1 MPNFAPATPLRR
13 RRLVLALMLAVLGA
27 GCATVHPAP
36 GAARAAGPRLQ
47 IAYAIATPDTIGHLF
62 EVRIDIAG
70 ALGDTLRLQMPVWSP
85 GRYARMDFARNVR
98 DASVQDANGHAVR
111 FDRETGSLW
120 RIYPAGAGHV
130 TMRYRVFADNLSG
143 TFSVL
148 DTAHANWNG
157 ASLFMYVVGHKPD
170 SVSLAITAPNGW
182 HIINGASTSPD
193 QRQFRFANYDEMI
206 DTPTEVAKHFD
217 VDSFTVDNRLYRV
230 VVHHNGPQNG
240 YHQGFVSAV
249 EKIVRYENTVIAP
262 PPLTMYTFL
271 FNVGYDGSDGM
282 EHLYSTQI
290 QTRAPWTDSAS
301 VMATVGDAAHEYF
314 HTWNVKRVRPAL
326 LGPFDYSAERYQP
339 SLWVAEGWTQ
349 YYGEIGLLRA
359 GLVSKEDYY
368 ATLADVI
375 QANLETPGRKVVS
388 ARMASFLAP
397 FWDGAATPMRVD
409 RSGSFFSYYT
419 KGEGLALVLDL
430 DIRARTHNTKSLDDA
445 LRALKRLTWD
455 APNASYYLQG
465 RGYTEEDVVRAASE
479 AAGADLTTWFDRY
492 AGGVD
497 DPPFE
502 ASLAQAGLRL
512 ESQPGSHGTEYTVV
526 EDPNA
531 TADQLR
537 VRHGWLTGTVTR

>member
-1 MPNFAPATPLRR
+1 MRR
-13 RRLVLALMLAVLGA
+13 GVRRLTVAAIAAVLAA
-27 GCATVHPAP
+27 CATAHPAP
-36 GAARAAGPRLQ
+36 NAERASGPRFH
-47 IAYAIATPDTIGHLF
+47 IAYAIAMPDTIGHLY
-62 EVRIDIAG
+62 EIQIDIG
-70 ALGDTLRLQMPVWSP
+70 GSLGDTLRLQMPVWSP

-98 DASVQDANGHAVR
+98 DESVQGANGRPVR
-111 FDRETGSLW
+111 FDRENGSLW
-120 RIYPAGAGHV
+120 RIYPAGATHV

-170 SVSLAITAPNGW
+170 SVSLAVTPPNGW

-217 VDSFTVDNRLYRV
+217 VDSFTVDNRRYRV
-230 VVHHNGPQNG
+230 VVHHNGSQNG
-240 YHQGFVSAV
+240 DHQGFVSAV
-249 EKIVRYENTVIAP
+249 KKIVRYENTVVAP

-290 QTRAPWTDSAS
+290 QTRAPWTDSSA
-301 VMATVGDAAHEYF
+301 VMATISDAAHEYF
-314 HTWNVKRVRPAL
+314 HTWNVKRIRPML
-326 LGPFDYSAERYQP
+326 LGPFDYSSERYEP

-359 GLVSKEDYY
+359 GIVSKDDYY
-368 ATLADVI
+368 QTLAHVI
-375 QANLETPGRKVVS
+375 DANLESPGRKVVS

-409 RSGSFFSYYT
+409 RGSFFSYYT
-419 KGEGLALVLDL
+419 KGEGLALLLDL
-430 DIRARTHNTKSLDDA
+430 DIRERTHNARSLDDA
-445 LRALKRLTWD
+445 LRALKRMTWD

-465 RGYTEEDVVRAASE
+465 RGYTEDDVVRAASE
-479 AAGADLTTWFDRY
+479 AAGADLTPWFDRY
-492 AGGVD
+492 VGGVE
-497 DPPFE
+497 DPPFA
-502 ASLAQAGLRL
+502 ASLAEAGLRL
-512 ESQPGSHGTEYTVV
+512 QSQPGPRGTEYTVV

-537 VRHGWLTGTVTR
+537 VRHGWLTGTVGP

>member
-1 MPNFAPATPLRR
+1 MPNLVRAVPGRP
-13 RRLVLALMLAVLGA
+13 RRLSLAFLAAALAA
-27 GCATVHPAP
+27 GCATAHPAP
-36 GAARAAGPRLQ
+36 GAQRATEPRLQ
-47 IAYAIATPDTIGHLF
+47 IAYAIATPDTIGHLY
-62 EVRIDIAG
+62 EVRIDIGG

-98 DASVQDANGHAVR
+98 DESVQDVNGHAVR
-111 FDRETGSLW
+111 YDRENGSLW

-170 SVSLAITAPNGW
+170 SVSLAVTTPAGW

-217 VDSFTVDNRLYRV
+217 VDSFTVDHRLYRV
-230 VVHHNGPQNG
+230 VVHHNGSQNG
-240 YHQGFVSAV
+240 YHQGFVRAV
-249 EKIVRYENTVIAP
+249 ESIVRYENTVIAP

-301 VMATVGDAAHEYF
+301 VMATVEDAAHEYF
-314 HTWNVKRVRPAL
+314 HTWNVKRIRPAL

-368 ATLADVI
+368 QTLANVI
-375 QANLETPGRKVVS
+375 EENLESPGRKVVS

-409 RSGSFFSYYT
+409 RSSFFSYYT

-445 LRALKRLTWD
+445 LRALKRSSWD

-465 RGYTEEDVVRAASE
+465 RGYTEDDVVRAASE
-479 AAGADLTTWFDRY
+479 AAGADLATWFDRY
-492 AGGVD
+492 VGGVD
-497 DPPFE
+497 DPPFA

-512 ESQPGSHGTEYTVV
+512 ESQAGSHGTVYTVV

-531 TADQLR
+531 TADQLL

>member
-1 MPNFAPATPLRR
+1 VATTLARR
-13 RRLVLALMLAVLGA
+13 GRRVAAAIAAGLAMA
-27 GCATVHPAP
+27 CATAHPSP
-36 GAARAAGPRLQ
+36 MGERATGPRFR
-47 IAYAIATPDTIGHLF
+47 IAYAIAMPDTAEHLY
-62 EVRIDIAG
+62 EIRIDVSG
-70 ALGDTLRLQMPVWSP
+70 SLGDTLRLQMPVWSP

-98 DASVQDANGHAVR
+98 DESVQDTNGHAVR
-111 FDRETGSLW
+111 FDRENGSLW
-120 RIYPAGAGHV
+120 RIYPAGANHV
-130 TMRYRVFADNLSG
+130 TVRYRVFADNLSG

-170 SVSLAITAPNGW
+170 SVSLAITPPDGW
-182 HIINGASTSPD
+182 HIINGASTTPD

-206 DTPTEVAKHFD
+206 DTPTEVARHFD

-230 VVHHNGPQNG
+230 VVHHNGSQNG
-240 YHQGFVSAV
+240 YHAGFVQAV
-249 EKIVRYENTVIAP
+249 ERIVRYENTVIAP
-262 PPLTMYTFL
+262 PPLKMYTFL

-290 QTRAPWTDSAS
+290 QTRAPWTDSAA
-301 VMATVGDAAHEYF
+301 VMATVEDAAHEYF
-314 HTWNVKRVRPAL
+314 HVWNVKRIRPML

-359 GLVSKEDYY
+359 GLVSTDDYY
-368 ATLADVI
+368 QTLGGVI
-375 QANLETPGRKVVS
+375 TANLETPGRKQVS

-419 KGEGLALVLDL
+419 KGEGLALMLDL
-430 DIRARTHNTKSLDDA
+430 DIRGRTHNARSLDDA
-445 LRALKRLTWD
+445 LRALKRMTWD

-465 RGYTEEDVVRAASE
+465 RGYTEDDVLRAASE
-479 AAGADLTTWFDRY
+479 AAGADLAPWFDRY
-492 AGGVD
+492 VSGVD
-497 DPPFE
+497 DPPFAE
-502 ASLAQAGLRL
+502 ALAQAGLRM
-512 ESQPGSHGTEYTVV
+512 QTQAGPHGTEYTVV

-531 TADQLR
+531 TPDQLR
-537 VRHGWLTGTVTR
+537 VRHGWLTGTVGP

>member
-1 MPNFAPATPLRR
+1 MPACRR
-13 RRLVLALMLAVLGA
+13 HLTLAAAVLAA
-27 GCATVHPAP
+27 GCATGHPAP
-36 GAARAAGPRLQ
+36 GAGRAASPRLQ
-47 IAYAIATPDTIGHLF
+47 IAYAIAMPDTIGHLY
-62 EVRIDIAG
+62 EVRIDIG
-70 ALGDTLRLQMPVWSP
+70 GSLGDTLRLQMPVWSP

-98 DASVQDANGHAVR
+98 DESVQDANGRAVR
-111 FDRETGSLW
+111 FDRENGSLW

-170 SVSLAITAPNGW
+170 SVSLAITPPSGW
-182 HIINGASTSPD
+182 HIINGASRSPD
-193 QRQFRFANYDEMI
+193 QRQFRFPNYDEMI
-206 DTPTEVAKHFD
+206 DTPTEVARHFD

-230 VVHHNGPQNG
+230 VVHHNGSQNG
-240 YHQGFVSAV
+240 YHAGFVQAV

-314 HTWNVKRVRPAL
+314 HTWNVKRIRPAL
-326 LGPFDYSAERYQP
+326 LGPFDYSAERYEP

-359 GLVSKEDYY
+359 GIVSKDDYY
-368 ATLADVI
+368 QTLAHVI
-375 QANLETPGRKVVS
+375 AENMESPGRKVVS

-409 RSGSFFSYYT
+409 RASFFSYYT

-430 DIRARTHNTKSLDDA
+430 DIRARTRNTKSLDDA
-445 LRALKRLTWD
+445 LRALKRVTWD
-455 APNASYYLQG
+455 TPNASYYLQG
-465 RGYTEEDVVRAASE
+465 RGYTEDDVVRAASE
-479 AAGADLTTWFDRY
+479 AAGADLAPWFDRY
-492 AGGVD
+492 VGGVE
-497 DPPFE
+497 DPPFA
-502 ASLAQAGLRL
+502 ASLAEAGLRL
-512 ESQPGSHGTEYTVV
+512 ESQPGPRGTEYTVV

-537 VRHGWLTGTVTR
+537 VRHGWLTGTAGP

>member
-1 MPNFAPATPLRR
+1 MPNCVARSIWKHAAAIALAG
-13 RRLVLALMLAVLGA
+13 LAL
-27 GCATVHPAP
+27 GCATAHPAP
-36 GAARAAGPRLQ
+36 AGERASGPRLQ
-47 IAYAIATPDTIGHLF
+47 IVYAIAMPDTLGHRY
-62 EVRIDIAG
+62 EIQIDVSG
-70 ALGDTLRLQMPVWSP
+70 SLGDTLRLQMPVWSP

-98 DASVQDANGHAVR
+98 DESVQDANGHAVR

-120 RIYPAGAGHV
+120 RIYPAGASHV
-130 TMRYRVFADNLSG
+130 TVRYRVFADNLSG

-148 DTAHANWNG
+148 DTSHANWNG

-170 SVSLAITAPNGW
+170 SVSLAITPPNGW
-182 HIINGASTSPD
+182 HLINGASTTPD
-193 QRQFRFANYDEMI
+193 QRQFKFANYDEMI
-206 DTPTEVAKHFD
+206 DTPTEVARHFD

-230 VVHHNGPQNG
+230 MVHHNGSQNG
-240 YHQGFVSAV
+240 YHQGFVHAV
-249 EKIVRYENTVIAP
+249 ERIVRYENTVVGP

-290 QTRAPWTDSAS
+290 QTRDPWTDSAA
-301 VMATVGDAAHEYF
+301 VMATVEDAAHEYF
-314 HTWNVKRVRPAL
+314 HVWNVKRIRPML

-349 YYGEIGLLRA
+349 YYGEIALLRS
-359 GLVSKEDYY
+359 GLVSTDDYY
-368 ATLADVI
+368 HTLGDVI
-375 QANLETPGRKVVS
+375 TANLETPGRKQVS

-419 KGEGLALVLDL
+419 KGEGLALLLDL
-430 DIRARTHNTKSLDDA
+430 DIRARTHNARSLDDA
-445 LRALKRLTWD
+445 LRNLKRLSWD

-465 RGYTEEDVVRAASE
+465 RGYTEDDVVQAASE
-479 AAGADLTTWFDRY
+479 AAGADLKPWFDRY
-492 AGGVD
+492 VGGVD
-497 DPPFE
+497 DPPFA

-512 ESQPGSHGTEYTVV
+512 ESHQGERGLVYGVV

-531 TADQLR
+531 TPDQLR
-537 VRHGWLTGTVTR
+537 VRHGWLTGTVGP